1 MLGSP
6 TPEATTVLLIEK
18 EPHLRRAITE
28 CLGGSGYGVIEATDA
43 QEAMTILEHSGE
55 VQVVV
60 ADIDIMEPSSGLS
73 FAFEVH
79 HRWPGL
85 GLVITS
91 GRVRHLRPDEVPDEA
106 FFIPR
111 PLPVLMLLEL
121 VRTAAH
127 QECDPRGENGSW
139 AAHPT
144 RH

>member
-1 MLGSP
+1 MLSSP
-6 TPEATTVLLIEK
+6 TPEPTTVLLVEK

-28 CLGGSGYGVIEATDA
+28 CLGGSGYGVIEAIDP
-43 QEAMTILEHSGE
+43 QEAMTILERSGA

-60 ADIDIMEPSSGLS
+60 ADIDFMEPPRGLA

-85 GLVITS
+85 GLVVTS

-121 VRTAAH
+121 IRTAAH
-127 QECDPRGENGSW
+127 QECDSLGETGSW
-139 AAHPT
+139 AAYPT
-144 RH
+144 LH